1 MLQALGIRMILCSLN
16 DLEYKECKDYSR
28 EATYF
33 DNPCSVLIIWKWNQN
48 KVTNVHLSDMH
59 PVLPAGGWM
68 HVVGRLQ
75 ESKMVC
81 TEYTR
86 QNWPK
91 PWAYSY
97 SSYLLSLT
105 LIPPP
110 PARCHTAY
118 LVSHS
123 LCNPWTPYLSSTSQ
137 VLGFPAGTTMPGM
150 NYIFSRS
157 LLAMFLF

>member
-1 MLQALGIRMILCSLN
+1 MLQALGIGMILCSLN

-68 HVVGRLQ
+68 HVVGRLR
-75 ESKMVC
+75 ESKTVC

-97 SSYLLSLT
+97 SSYLLFLT
-105 LIPPP
+105 LIPLL
-110 PARCHTAY
+110 AWCHIAY

-137 VLGFPAGTTMPGM
+137 VLGFPAGNTMPGM
-150 NYIFSRS
+150 SYIFSRS
-157 LLAMFLF
+157 LLVMFLF